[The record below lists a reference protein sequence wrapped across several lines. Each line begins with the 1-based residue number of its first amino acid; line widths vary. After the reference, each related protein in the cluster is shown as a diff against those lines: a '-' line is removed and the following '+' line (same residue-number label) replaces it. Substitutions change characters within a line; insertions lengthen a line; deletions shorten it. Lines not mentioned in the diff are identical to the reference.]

1 MCDVETVQEQNA
13 RQRKERNGSANA
25 FNEWWDK
32 TGSGMSL
39 HKNEDFEEH
48 AKRVSW
54 EAWKAQSS
62 L

>member
-25 FNEWWDK
+25 FNEWWNE
-32 TGSGMSL
+32 TGSAMRPL
-39 HKNEDFEEH
+39 KKEDFEEH

-54 EAWKAQSS
+54 EAWKAQFS